1 MINMRTNKSS
11 FYLITKAVRNLS
23 WYLRLVE
30 SDKQL
35 SKKPK
40 RARKTNKIQ
49 KIPKKILQKY
59 SKTFIL
65 FIVYTTKTTI
75 TKLEKYDIQIV
86 VKLFAFCVD
95 LFLSIGDDIYK
106 YLYVVYKPSYSFPI
120 YLMSCCN
127 LVCIA

>member
-1 MINMRTNKSS
+1 MRTNKSS

-49 KIPKKILQKY
+49 KIPKKY
-59 SKTFIL
+59 SKNIQKRL
-65 FIVYTTKTTI
+65 FYLLYTPPK
-75 TKLEKYDIQIV
+75 QQ
-86 VKLFAFCVD
+86 
-95 LFLSIGDDIYK
+95 
-106 YLYVVYKPSYSFPI
+106 
-120 YLMSCCN
+120 
-127 LVCIA
+127 